1 MTALLD
7 EEVLASSAPVLSLP
21 DVFGAQMTDTDE
33 PVHGELREIFPRTA
47 RRSRPDPVELRPGD
61 YLLDH
66 ESSTVP
72 AGWMRVDGVTHTANG
87 SQVRFSTGLGITVPA
102 GRSKWVWCAADVM
115 AWACLGESAG
125 VL

>member
-1 MTALLD
+1 MTALL
-7 EEVLASSAPVLSLP
+7 EGEIPAPAAPALSLP
-21 DVFGAQMTDTDE
+21 DVFEAQMTATGE

-72 AGWMRVDGVTHTANG
+72 AGWMRVDEVAHTATG
-87 SQVRFSTGLGITVPA
+87 SRVRFSTGLGITVPA
-102 GRSKWVWCAADVM
+102 GRPKWLWRAADVM

-125 VL
+125 AR